1 MKSNKIYDIYI
12 LSKNLISN
20 TNVSIN
26 SIHMLLEI
34 LRKRFLGHHFVL
46 GLRSLLCNMK

>member
-34 LRKRFLGHHFVL
+34 LRKRFSWTSFCARIKKSIV
-46 GLRSLLCNMK
+46 